1 MRRCV
6 AWLGLA
12 SGLGLGLAL
21 TLALTLTGVLAGAK
35 VRGLAADFIRNFSA
49 LYGELQASKCW

>member
-1 MRRCV
+1 MAARYGPIT
-6 AWLGLA
+6 GL
-12 SGLGLGLAL
+12 
-21 TLALTLTGVLAGAK
+21 LAGAK